1 MGYALME
8 QVVIDAGKVLTTN
21 FGENKIPSIHDI
33 PMLKTVVQEF
43 AVGNG
48 PYGGMSIGEPPVVPV
63 AAAIANAV
71 HDAVGVRIYDLPIT
85 AEKVL
90 TGAARRNS
98 RVFGRDGVQ
107 WAMGRCLEPFAS
119 LCSRRQDRKRQ
130 RLNASERL
138 ELLLGSHPLPR
149 SG

>member
-1 MGYALME
+1 MGMGYGLME
-8 QVVIDAGKVLTTN
+8 QIVIDAGKVITTN
-21 FGENKIPSIHDI
+21 FGENKIPSIQDI
-33 PMLKTVVQEF
+33 PILKTVVQEF

-90 TGAARRNS
+90 RALREG
-98 RVFGRDGVQ
+98 
-107 WAMGRCLEPFAS
+107 
-119 LCSRRQDRKRQ
+119 
-130 RLNASERL
+130 
-138 ELLLGSHPLPR
+138 
-149 SG
+149 